1 MKKHKKTAFP
11 KRKQG
16 FKEKQLHVGRIPEL
30 QEATKRAGAH
40 GDVNLPKMKVIG
52 IGGAGGNALTRM
64 QGLLRGVETI
74 ALNTDAQDFKTCE
87 ASRKIQI
94 GRTAAAGRGA
104 GMNPDIGRQSAEESK
119 DEIEQA
125 LAGAE
130 LVFLTC
136 GLGGGTGSGAA
147 PVVARIARSR
157 GILCVAVVTMP
168 FSFEGSERHHI
179 ATQAWSQLHEAVDA
193 LITVSNDRVFNV
205 IAPDTSLKKAFWHID
220 EILREG
226 VRAAFDVIMKPGLI
240 NVDFADVKSILQNS
254 GSALLGIGTARGKD
268 RATNAAQ
275 RAIASPLL
283 DMTIENA
290 HRVLFHIAS
299 REDLTMFEVQ
309 QAAQAI
315 TASIAQDARVIFG
328 ATFDHSLE
336 KGDMKITVIASGFD
350 EPQKSFTGRSLP
362 LYDHKENAVFGQD
375 ERTSAQKDALG
386 EKMKQFENL
395 EEPAFL
401 RRKRQSE

>member
-1 MKKHKKTAFP
+1 MQKKNTISSRKKAKKTV
-11 KRKQG
+11 RKVIEAVRSDKDLG
-16 FKEKQLHVGRIPEL
+16 TERFVKKEESF
-30 QEATKRAGAH
+30 
-40 GDVNLPKMKVIG
+40 LPKIKLVG

-74 ALNTDAQDFKTCE
+74 ALNTDVQDFKMCE

-94 GRTAAAGRGA
+94 GKAAASGRGA
-104 GMNPDIGRQSAEESK
+104 GMNPEIGRQSAEESSE
-119 DEIEQA
+119 EIEKV
-125 LAGAE
+125 LEGAE
-130 LVFLTC
+130 LVFVTC

-147 PVVARIARSR
+147 PVVARIARSK
-157 GILCVAVVTMP
+157 GILCVAIVTMP

-179 ATQAWSQLHEAVDA
+179 ATQAWSQLHESVDA

-205 IAPDTSLKKAFWHID
+205 IAADTSLKKAFWHID

-226 VRAAFDVIMKPGLI
+226 VRAIYDVIMKPGLI

-254 GSALLGIGTARGKD
+254 GSALLGMGMARGKD
-268 RATNAAQ
+268 RAQDAAK

-309 QAAQAI
+309 QAAQ
-315 TASIAQDARVIFG
+315 TVTSSISQDARVIFG

-336 KGDMKITVIASGFD
+336 KGDLKITVIASGFD
-350 EPQKSFTGRSLP
+350 EPQKSFTGRALP
-362 LYDHKENAVFGQD
+362 LYERKETNQFKQ
-375 ERTSAQKDALG
+375 EEEPIAQKDILG
-386 EKMKQFENL
+386 EKIKQFENL
-395 EEPAFL
+395 DEPAFL
-401 RRKRQSE
+401 RRKKMP

>member
-1 MKKHKKTAFP
+1 MPKKNRLGAKKKTQKPISRPAKP
-11 KRKQG
+11 PRQA
-16 FKEKQLHVGRIPEL
+16 QEL
-30 QEATKRAGAH
+30 GQERPAKK
-40 GDVNLPKMKVIG
+40 DDLSLPKLKLVG

-74 ALNTDAQDFKTCE
+74 ALNTDVQDFKMCD

-94 GRTAAAGRGA
+94 GKTVASGRGA
-104 GMNPDIGRQSAEESK
+104 GMNPEIGRQSAEESAE
-119 DEIEQA
+119 EIEKA
-125 LAGAE
+125 LEGSE
-130 LVFLTC
+130 LVFITC

-147 PVVARIARSR
+147 PVVARIARSK
-157 GILCVAVVTMP
+157 GMLCVAIVTMP

-179 ATQAWSQLHEAVDA
+179 ATQAWSQLHESVDA

-205 IAPDTSLKKAFWHID
+205 IAADTSLKKAFWHID

-226 VRAAFDVIMKPGLI
+226 VHAIYDVIMRPGLI

-254 GSALLGIGTARGKD
+254 GSALLGMGMARGKD
-268 RATNAAQ
+268 RAADAAK

-309 QAAQAI
+309 QAAQTI
-315 TASIAQDARVIFG
+315 TSSISQDARVIFG

-336 KGDMKITVIASGFD
+336 KGDLKITVIASGFD

-362 LYDHKENAVFGQD
+362 LYERKDASQFKTED
-375 ERTSAQKDALG
+375 ESVAQKDILG
-386 EKMKQFENL
+386 EKIKQFENL
-395 EEPAFL
+395 DEPAFL
-401 RRKRQSE
+401 RRKKIQ

>member
-1 MKKHKKTAFP
+1 MFAESGLERPAKKEESF
-11 KRKQG
+11 
-16 FKEKQLHVGRIPEL
+16 
-30 QEATKRAGAH
+30 
-40 GDVNLPKMKVIG
+40 LPKIKLIG

-74 ALNTDAQDFKTCE
+74 ALNTDVQDFKMCE
-87 ASRKIQI
+87 ATRKIQI
-94 GRTAAAGRGA
+94 GKTAAAGRGA
-104 GMNPDIGRQSAEESK
+104 GMNPDIGRQSAEESSE
-119 DEIEQA
+119 EIEKVLEGSE
-125 LAGAE
+125 LA
-130 LVFLTC
+130 FITC

-147 PVVARIARSR
+147 PVVARIARSK
-157 GILCVAVVTMP
+157 GILCVAIVTMP
-168 FSFEGSERHHI
+168 FSFEGSERHHV
-179 ATQAWSQLHEAVDA
+179 ATQAWSQLHESVDA

-205 IAPDTSLKKAFWHID
+205 IAADTSLKKAFWHID

-226 VRAAFDVIMKPGLI
+226 VRAIYDVIMKPGLI

-254 GSALLGIGTARGKD
+254 GSALLGMGIARGKD
-268 RATNAAQ
+268 RAVDAAK

-299 REDLTMFEVQ
+299 REDLTMSEVQ
-309 QAAQAI
+309 QAAQ
-315 TASIAQDARVIFG
+315 TVTGSISQDARVIFG

-336 KGDMKITVIASGFD
+336 KGDLKITVIASGFD

-362 LYDHKENAVFGQD
+362 LYERKELNQFKQEEESVA
-375 ERTSAQKDALG
+375 SKDILG

-401 RRKRQSE
+401 RRKKIL